1 VTCYLNFQNYFSIEK
16 GDVVFMVEST
26 IIGQAAPEIEGVDE
40 EPQISQCSLL

>member
-1 VTCYLNFQNYFSIEK
+1 VTCYLNFQNIEK

-26 IIGQAAPEIEGVDE
+26 IIGQAAPEIEGADE